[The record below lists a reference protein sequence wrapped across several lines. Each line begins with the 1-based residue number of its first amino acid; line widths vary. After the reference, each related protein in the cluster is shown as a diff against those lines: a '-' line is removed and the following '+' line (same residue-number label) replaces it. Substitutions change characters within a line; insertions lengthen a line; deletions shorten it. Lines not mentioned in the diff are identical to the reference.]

1 MQGAEGSH
9 RLQPGAVT
17 AAWQPAVLEPGGAVH
32 ELGSGFPE
40 VRRSVAIKPLFTQTA
55 SPTVRL
61 LACMVLSFIL
71 ISVDRRQGA
80 LEQVRSTLAV
90 MIYPVQL
97 VVDLPVRAVGA
108 VLTGLVARKS
118 LVTDNER
125 LYRENLMLQTRSQRL
140 DALQE
145 ENRRLRLLLDSAP
158 SSGERVLIADLMAVS
173 TRNAAHEVVL
183 NKGQRNGVF
192 VGQPVLD
199 ASGIMG
205 QILHAAPFS
214 STGML
219 ITDPRQAVPVMLNRT
234 GLRAIAVGTESGLWL
249 DVDFIPNNADVREGD
264 LLVSSG
270 MGGVFPAGYP
280 VAEVIT
286 VEFDPADAFASVRAR
301 PSADLARARQ
311 VILVWPEV
319 SVLATQGG
327 DAGEGAP

>member
-1 MQGAEGSH
+1 M
-9 RLQPGAVT
+9 
-17 AAWQPAVLEPGGAVH
+17 
-32 ELGSGFPE
+32 
-40 VRRSVAIKPLFTQTA
+40 KPLFTQTA

-71 ISVDRRQGA
+71 ISVDRTQGA
-80 LEQVRSTLAV
+80 LGQVRSALSV
-90 MIYPVQL
+90 MIYPVQY
-97 VVDLPVRAVGA
+97 VVNLPVRAAGA
-108 VLTGLVARKS
+108 VVTGLVARKS
-118 LVTDNER
+118 LVSDNER
-125 LYRENLMLQTRSQRL
+125 LYRENLMLQTRAQRFN
-140 DALQE
+140 ALQE
-145 ENRRLRLLLDSAP
+145 ENRRLRLLLDSTP
-158 SSGERVLIADLMAVS
+158 SGGDRVLIADLMAVS
-173 TRNAAHEVVL
+173 TRNSAHEVVL

-205 QILHAAPFS
+205 QILHAGPFS

-280 VAEVIT
+280 VAEIISVRL
-286 VEFDPADAFASVRAR
+286 DPADAFAIVRAQ

-311 VILVWPEV
+311 VILVWPEETA
-319 SVLATQGG
+319 LATQAG
-327 DAGEGAP
+327 DAEEIPP

>member
-1 MQGAEGSH
+1 M
-9 RLQPGAVT
+9 
-17 AAWQPAVLEPGGAVH
+17 
-32 ELGSGFPE
+32 
-40 VRRSVAIKPLFTQTA
+40 
-55 SPTVRL
+55 
-61 LACMVLSFIL
+61 
-71 ISVDRRQGA
+71 
-80 LEQVRSTLAV
+80 
-90 MIYPVQL
+90 
-97 VVDLPVRAVGA
+97 
-108 VLTGLVARKS
+108 
-118 LVTDNER
+118 
-125 LYRENLMLQTRSQRL
+125 
-140 DALQE
+140 
-145 ENRRLRLLLDSAP
+145 
-158 SSGERVLIADLMAVS
+158 
-173 TRNAAHEVVL
+173 L